1 VSGEETVDTL
11 KAKLA
16 IVNRA
21 LEIAVDKHLATVG
34 EALYLAEVERQRN
47 DRLLD
52 EVGSHF
58 NL

>member
-1 VSGEETVDTL
+1 MSGEETVDTL

-34 EALYLAEVERQRN
+34 EALYLAEVERQRAG
-47 DRLLD
+47 RLI
-52 EVGSHF
+52 G
-58 NL
+58 